1 MSDNPF
7 APPASEVRDLSAHRG
22 SPITGVILGLLVDI
36 GGTVIASMLIGGLF
50 AVFMAQSGMPAE
62 EIFAALSDTRFAS
75 PLFVVS
81 TIAGAALSVLGGYV
95 CQRIARRSNYHLA
108 LVLAGLST
116 AIGLAMSWTTY
127 SALGHVL
134 LTLLNVASVLL
145 GTRLAGR
152 QH

>member
-7 APPASEVRDLSAHRG
+7 APPASEVRDVSSRPG
-22 SPITGVILGLLVDI
+22 SPIKGVILGLLVDI
-36 GGTVIASMLIGGLF
+36 GGSVVAGMLIGAAF

-62 EIFAALSDTRFAS
+62 EIFAALSNTRFAS

-81 TIAGAALSVLGGYV
+81 TMAGAGFSVLGGYI
-95 CQRIARRSNYHLA
+95 CQRIARRQNYRLA

-116 AIGLAMSWTTY
+116 ILGVAMSWSTY
-127 SALGHVL
+127 SPLAHAL

-152 QH
+152 QP

>member
-1 MSDNPF
+1 MPDNPF
-7 APPASEVRDLSAHRG
+7 APPTSEVRDLSPRPG
-22 SPITGVILGLLVDI
+22 SPIKGVILGLLVDI
-36 GGTVIASMLIGGLF
+36 GGTVISSMVIGGVF
-50 AVFMAQSGMPAE
+50 AVFMAQSGMPPE
-62 EIFAALSDTRFAS
+62 EIFAALSDTRFSS

-81 TIAGAALSVLGGYV
+81 TIAGGGLSVLGGYV
-95 CQRIARRSNYHLA
+95 CQRIARRSNYRLA

-116 AIGLAMSWTTY
+116 AIGLAMSWSSY
-127 SALGHVL
+127 SALVHAL